1 MRRNGMQPG
10 PRSPVKS
17 PSSPLQFWVPM
28 SALMQG
34 TQAKASLDAFGSLRW
49 ERNRTQEQTAMPS
62 PNEKRLPPQAAQ
74 SVVQLG
80 LRANWQQFTLLVI
93 VNAFVGGMVGLER
106 SIVPLLG
113 QRVFGLAST
122 TAVLS
127 FIVSFGVVKAL
138 ANLFA
143 GRISDRIGRKG
154 VLVVGWLFGLPVPF
168 LIIFAPSWGWV
179 VFANVLLGIN
189 QGFCWSTTVI
199 MKIDLVGPA
208 RRGLAMGLNEA
219 AGYGAVSLAAIAAG
233 YLAAT
238 YALRP
243 QPFLLGI
250 GFALAGL
257 LLSLFF
263 VRESHGHARHEAA
276 MFASPAGQAAASAD
290 QTPLLELQAAPPS
303 FKDIFLFTSWKNRTL
318 FSVSQ
323 AGLVNNLNDGLAWG
337 LFPLFFAAPGLSIA
351 QIGVL
356 AGIYPGVWGTT
367 QLLTGALSDRVGRK
381 GMIVGGMLLQGV
393 ALGLLPLLHGFGWW
407 ALSMVLLGLGTALV
421 YPTLLATI
429 ADVTH
434 PDWRA
439 SAVGVYRLWR
449 DSGYAIGALLAG
461 ILADLF
467 GVFWA
472 IGVIGGV
479 TFLSGVVVFGVMRET
494 LPARREHPRSTLH
507 PVS

>member
-1 MRRNGMQPG
+1 
-10 PRSPVKS
+10 
-17 PSSPLQFWVPM
+17 
-28 SALMQG
+28 
-34 TQAKASLDAFGSLRW
+34 
-49 ERNRTQEQTAMPS
+49 MPS
-62 PNEKRLPPQAAQ
+62 PEMKMHSPQGTKA
-74 SVVQLG
+74 VIQLG
-80 LRANWQQFTLLVI
+80 LRANWQQFTLLVV

-113 QRVFGLAST
+113 QQVFGLAST

-143 GRISDRIGRKG
+143 GRLSDRIGRKS
-154 VLVVGWLFGLPVPF
+154 VLVIGWLVGLPVPF
-168 LIIFAPSWGWV
+168 LIIFAPSWSWV

-189 QGFCWSTTVI
+189 QGLCWSTTVI
-199 MKIDLVGPA
+199 MKIDLVGPT

-233 YLAAT
+233 YLAAR

-276 MFASPAGQAAASAD
+276 MLAPPHEYAPVPAQQTHPPDQQA
-290 QTPLLELQAAPPS
+290 TPPS

-337 LFPLFFAAPGLSIA
+337 LFPLFFAAHGLSIA

-381 GMIVGGMLLQGV
+381 SMIAGGMMLQGV
-393 ALGLLPLLHGFGWW
+393 AIGLMLFTHGFAWW
-407 ALSMVLLGLGTALV
+407 AIDLILLGIGTALV
-421 YPTLLATI
+421 YPTLLA
-429 ADVTH
+429 AVSDVVH
-434 PDWRA
+434 PSWRA

-461 ILADLF
+461 VLADLF
-467 GVFWA
+467 GVSWA
-472 IGVIGGV
+472 IGVIAAL
-479 TFLSGVVVFGVMRET
+479 TALSGVVAQAVMAET
-494 LPARREHPRSTLH
+494 LPRLQHTRQGQPDTKEA
-507 PVS
+507 

>member
-1 MRRNGMQPG
+1 
-10 PRSPVKS
+10 
-17 PSSPLQFWVPM
+17 
-28 SALMQG
+28 
-34 TQAKASLDAFGSLRW
+34 
-49 ERNRTQEQTAMPS
+49 MPS
-62 PNEKRLPPQAAQ
+62 PNEKRQHPQAAQ

-113 QRVFGLAST
+113 HQVFGLAST

-143 GRISDRIGRKG
+143 GRLGDRIGRKR
-154 VLVVGWLFGLPVPF
+154 VLVAGWLVGLPVPL

-179 VFANVLLGIN
+179 VFANILLGIN
-189 QGFCWSTTVI
+189 QGLCWSTTVI
-199 MKIDLVGPA
+199 MKIDLVGPS

-219 AGYGAVSLAAIAAG
+219 AGYGAVSLAAITAG

-263 VRESHGHARHEAA
+263 VRESHGHARQEAA
-276 MFASPAGQAAASAD
+276 LLAHAPGQTEGSAQPATDATAD
-290 QTPLLELQAAPPS
+290 RPKAPS
-303 FKDIFLFTSWKNRTL
+303 FKDIFLLTSWKNRTL
-318 FSVSQ
+318 FGVSQ

-337 LFPLFFAAPGLSIA
+337 VFPLFFAAGGLSIA
-351 QIGVL
+351 QIGLL

-393 ALGLLPLLHGFGWW
+393 AIGLIPFTQGFGSW
-407 ALSMVLLGLGTALV
+407 AITMTMLGLGTALV
-421 YPTLLATI
+421 YPTLLAAV
-429 ADVTH
+429 ADVAH

-461 ILADLF
+461 VLADVF
-467 GVFWA
+467 GVSWA
-472 IGVIGGV
+472 IGVIGALTV
-479 TFLSGVVVFGVMRET
+479 LSGVVAQAVMAET
-494 LPARREHPRSTLH
+494 LPRLH
-507 PVS
+507 HTRQGQPDTKEA

>member
-1 MRRNGMQPG
+1 VPS
-10 PRSPVKS
+10 PDVTSRSS
-17 PSSPLQFWVPM
+17 
-28 SALMQG
+28 QG
-34 TQAKASLDAFGSLRW
+34 TPA
-49 ERNRTQEQTAMPS
+49 PI
-62 PNEKRLPPQAAQ
+62 
-74 SVVQLG
+74 QLG
-80 LRANWQQFTLLVI
+80 LQANWQQFTLLVI

-106 SIVPLLG
+106 SVVPLLG
-113 QRVFGLAST
+113 HQVFGLAST

-143 GRISDRIGRKG
+143 GRLSDRIGRKG
-154 VLVVGWLFGLPVPF
+154 VLVAGWLVGLPVPV
-168 LIIFAPSWGWV
+168 LIIFAPAWGWV

-189 QGFCWSTTVI
+189 QGLCWSTTVI
-199 MKIDLVGPA
+199 MKIDLVGPT

-257 LLSLFF
+257 LLSLCF

-276 MFASPAGQAAASAD
+276 LLAHPVGQMQGSALPAPYATVERPQA
-290 QTPLLELQAAPPS
+290 PS
-303 FKDIFLFTSWKNRTL
+303 FKDIFLLTSLKNRTL
-318 FSVSQ
+318 FGVSQ

-337 LFPLFFAAPGLSIA
+337 VFPLFFAAGGLPLA
-351 QIGVL
+351 QIGLL
-356 AGIYPGVWGTT
+356 AGIYPGVWGAA
-367 QLLTGALSDRVGRK
+367 QLLKGALSDRLGRK
-381 GMIVGGMLLQGV
+381 GMIVGGMMLQG
-393 ALGLLPLLHGFGWW
+393 AAIALLPLVHGFAWW
-407 ALSMVLLGLGTALV
+407 IVAMVLLGLGTALV
-421 YPTLLATI
+421 YPTLLA
-429 ADVTH
+429 AVSDVAH
-434 PDWRA
+434 PSWRA

-467 GVFWA
+467 GVSWA
-472 IGVIGGV
+472 IGVIAGV
-479 TFLSGVVVFGVMRET
+479 TFLSGLVAQAVMAET
-494 LPARREHPRSTLH
+494 LPRQPLVRTPPT
-507 PVS
+507 

>member
-1 MRRNGMQPG
+1 
-10 PRSPVKS
+10 
-17 PSSPLQFWVPM
+17 
-28 SALMQG
+28 
-34 TQAKASLDAFGSLRW
+34 
-49 ERNRTQEQTAMPS
+49 MPS
-62 PNEKRLPPQAAQ
+62 PDVKTSSLQGTPSA
-74 SVVQLG
+74 VQLG
-80 LRANWQQFTLLVI
+80 LRANWRQFTLLVI

-113 QRVFGLAST
+113 HQVFGLAST

-127 FIVSFGVVKAL
+127 FIVSFGIVKAL

-143 GRISDRIGRKG
+143 GRLSDHIGRKG
-154 VLVVGWLFGLPVPF
+154 VLVVGWLVGLPVPF
-168 LIIFAPSWGWV
+168 LIIFAPSWSWV
-179 VFANVLLGIN
+179 VFANVLLSIN
-189 QGFCWSTTVI
+189 QGLCWSTTVI

-208 RRGLAMGLNEA
+208 RRGLAMGINEA

-276 MFASPAGQAAASAD
+276 LLAQQARHPETAAQPTTEVSAD
-290 QTPLLELQAAPPS
+290 HPQTPS
-303 FKDIFLFTSWKNRTL
+303 FKDIFLLTSWKNQTL
-318 FSVSQ
+318 FGVSQ

-337 LFPLFFAAPGLSIA
+337 LFPLFFAAGGLSIA
-351 QIGVL
+351 QIGLL
-356 AGIYPGVWGTT
+356 AGIYPGVWGMA
-367 QLLTGALSDRVGRK
+367 QLLTGALSDRLGRK
-381 GMIVGGMLLQGV
+381 GMIVGGMMLQGM
-393 ALGLLPLLHGFGWW
+393 AIGLLPLVHGLAWW
-407 ALSMVLLGLGTALV
+407 VVAMVLLGLGTALV
-421 YPTLLATI
+421 YPTLLAAI
-429 ADVTH
+429 SDVAH

-461 ILADLF
+461 VLADLF
-467 GVFWA
+467 GVSWA
-472 IGVIGGV
+472 IGVIGGL
-479 TFLSGVVVFGVMRET
+479 TFLSGVLAQAVMSET
-494 LPARREHPRSTLH
+494 LPRLQYTQAETKEQNG
-507 PVS
+507 

>member
-1 MRRNGMQPG
+1 VKRPPLEGAQP
-10 PRSPVKS
+10 
-17 PSSPLQFWVPM
+17 
-28 SALMQG
+28 
-34 TQAKASLDAFGSLRW
+34 
-49 ERNRTQEQTAMPS
+49 
-62 PNEKRLPPQAAQ
+62 
-74 SVVQLG
+74 VVQLG
-80 LRANWQQFTLLVI
+80 LGANWQQFTLLVI
-93 VNAFVGGMVGLER
+93 INAFVGGMVGLER

-113 QRVFGLAST
+113 HQVFGLAST
-122 TAVLS
+122 SAVLS
-127 FIVSFGVVKAL
+127 FIVSFGIVKAL

-143 GRISDRIGRKG
+143 GRLSDHIGRKG
-154 VLVVGWLFGLPVPF
+154 VLVAGWLVGLPVPV
-168 LIIFAPSWGWV
+168 LIIFAPSWSWV

-189 QGFCWSTTVI
+189 QGLCWSTTVI

-337 LFPLFFAAPGLSIA
+337 LFPLFFAARGVNLA
-351 QIGVL
+351 QIGLL

-367 QLLTGALSDRVGRK
+367 QLLTGALSDRLGRK
-381 GMIVGGMLLQGV
+381 GMIAGGMMLQGI
-393 ALGLLPLLHGFGWW
+393 AIGLIPFTQGFVWW
-407 ALSMVLLGLGTALV
+407 AVDLILLGLGTALV
-421 YPTLLATI
+421 YPTLLA
-429 ADVTH
+429 AVSDVAH
-434 PDWRA
+434 PAWRA

-449 DSGYAIGALLAG
+449 DSGYAVGAGLSG
-461 ILADLF
+461 VLADLF
-467 GVFWA
+467 GVSWA
-472 IGVIGGV
+472 IGAIAGV
-479 TFLSGVVVFGVMRET
+479 TFLSGIVVSGVMRET
-494 LPARREHPRSTLH
+494 LPRK
-507 PVS
+507 PVAKTPPH